1 MIGGLDMNALFSN
14 GAPHLGLGGYHDPS
28 GLTSNS
34 IAGPSKLSSFL
45 SAMGK
50 GLGGHGGQ
58 QQGGQPE
65 LPQQAQGPDIQDL
78 LAQLFQGE
86 QFSRPVGGQYANYLS
101 QRF

>member
-1 MIGGLDMNALFSN
+1 MIGGLDMNALFAN
-14 GAPHLGLGGYHDPS
+14 GAPHLGLGGYQDPS

-34 IAGPSKLSSFL
+34 IAGPSKLSGFL
-45 SAMGK
+45 SAMGR
-50 GLGGHGGQ
+50 GLQGHGQ

-65 LPQQAQGPDIQDL
+65 LPQQSSGPDIQDL

-86 QFSRPVGGQYANYLS
+86 QFIRPVGGQYANYLS